1 MTASL
6 SIRPWSV
13 VGMYPPLSS
22 AIIAM
27 KFSRTVHL
35 IAVCL
40 VAIQASGCAD
50 RSKIQ
55 YKSVAELYQEA
66 VESTRRSEAATAV
79 QVELN
84 DASRPFAESIAQKSA
99 ASSSE
104 SSTEPSKK
112 VAAQFASTT
121 TTKNPSDQ
129 ATLSGSTPGNTA
141 PGNTTPPSPS
151 TASGPTPAIPAQPTA
166 NQPLPPMTSMP
177 MLIPNQNSRSNTITQ
192 TNTSQAIP
200 PLPLVPLPTTPEEKQ
215 AAKKARQA
223 ARQAA
228 KQAARLEVLKS
239 NLPPDIPV
247 VSSSWNFDQQAPLS
261 TVVAAPE
268 LLPGLPNSNV
278 NLANPLINEIFEQ
291 TDIREAIDI
300 IASASGGTVV
310 VDESIGGVV
319 TLQIKDATFEQ
330 ALEMLLL
337 PLGLVYVQHE
347 GTYLVSPPDPESPL
361 FNMISTRM
369 QYAPRNHPPTKLAAL
384 VPKRLAQFFQISD
397 DRNLIVIEA
406 PQKIGE
412 DLMNRLQELDQPV
425 EQVVLEAIV
434 CVSSPNSG
442 FRFGFD
448 WNHTLQLNNI
458 DQVKVGLSGLAF
470 NGAASKYGVNNAF
483 DDFAVTSAFVQSLAE
498 NGYVTIRA
506 APRVTA
512 KDGEKASI
520 AIERETFFSLQPTNA
535 NLLFRQDVQKV
546 DAGINLMIT
555 PRIRGDMISV
565 EIERAEVSE
574 DIRTNSASSTQSTNS
589 FPTINRRIVSTKV
602 DVHDGRTIVIGG
614 LVQRQTVDRVSKI
627 PFLGS
632 IPGIGGLFRTVE
644 QQEQD
649 VEVAIFISP
658 RIVRDNYCV
667 DQK

>member
-1 MTASL
+1 
-6 SIRPWSV
+6 
-13 VGMYPPLSS
+13 
-22 AIIAM
+22 M
-27 KFSRTVHL
+27 KFSRTSLPTL
-35 IAVCL
+35 ICCCAVSF
-40 VAIQASGCAD
+40 AILGCAD
-50 RSKIQ
+50 KSKIR

-66 VESTRRSEAATAV
+66 VESTRRSESSTAI

-84 DASRPFAESIAQKSA
+84 EEGRPFSESVAQNGASNTSSNSPASDTSA
-99 ASSSE
+99 SDSPATNNRVSARLASATLAPPTRDSNASSSPSGTSAPNLVQPTQPNPPPNSTSPNNVSQPN
-104 SSTEPSKK
+104 SS
-112 VAAQFASTT
+112 QF
-121 TTKNPSDQ
+121 
-129 ATLSGSTPGNTA
+129 TA
-141 PGNTTPPSPS
+141 PQFTAPLTVPQQLTPPSN
-151 TASGPTPAIPAQPTA
+151 A
-166 NQPLPPMTSMP
+166 NQPKV
-177 MLIPNQNSRSNTITQ
+177 TQ
-192 TNTSQAIP
+192 ANATQS
-200 PLPLVPLPTTPEEKQ
+200 KQ
-215 AAKKARQA
+215 AAKQARQA

-228 KQAARLEVLKS
+228 KQAAKLDVLKA

-247 VSSSWNFDQQAPLS
+247 VSSSWNFEQS
-261 TVVAAPE
+261 TGNTVVVAPE
-268 LLPGLPNSNV
+268 LLPGLPNPQGAMPNQ
-278 NLANPLINEIFEQ
+278 LINEIFEQ

-300 IASASGGTVV
+300 IASASGDTVV

-361 FNMISTRM
+361 FNMISTRF

-384 VPKRLAQFFQISD
+384 VPKRLTQFFQISD

-425 EQVVLEAIV
+425 DQVVLEAIV
-434 CVSSPNSG
+434 CVSAPNSG

-574 DIRTNSASSTQSTNS
+574 DIRTNSASSSQSTNT
-589 FPTINRRIVSTKV
+589 FPTINRRVVSTKV

-644 QQEQD
+644 KQEQD
-649 VEVAIFISP
+649 YEVAIFISP
-658 RIVRDNYCV
+658 RIVRDNYCK
-667 DQK
+667 D